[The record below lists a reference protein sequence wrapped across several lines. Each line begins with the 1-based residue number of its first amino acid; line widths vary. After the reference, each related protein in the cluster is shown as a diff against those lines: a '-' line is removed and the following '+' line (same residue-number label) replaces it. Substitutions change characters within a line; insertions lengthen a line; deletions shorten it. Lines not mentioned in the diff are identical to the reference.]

1 MHGEDKRLVDNVLTS
16 DKIMAIEVMMKMTV
30 ELEECPTE
38 YLRYCLRQS

>member
-16 DKIMAIEVMMKMTV
+16 DKIMVIEVMVKMMV

-38 YLRYCLRQS
+38 YLRYSLRQS

>member
-16 DKIMAIEVMMKMTV
+16 DKIMAIEVMVKITV

-38 YLRYCLRQS
+38 YLRYSLRQS

>member
-16 DKIMAIEVMMKMTV
+16 DKIMVIEVMVKMTV

-38 YLRYCLRQS
+38 YLRYSSRQS